1 MNKKIIISIASVCIS
16 YGANS
21 AELSHS
27 FTSPSFSGVG
37 YSSHVL
43 TLKQL
48 EDQRKDKIQAAAD
61 ALTAKALSDAANTP
75 QAQFVSNLQSRIYS
89 QLAKQITD
97 SLFSSTGGSA
107 TCGTTRTTLNDGS
120 SVCGLV
126 SVGGNDITWDVIG
139 TNIAI
144 RIQNILNPSQVLE
157 MTVPAGSF
165 GF

>member
-1 MNKKIIISIASVCIS
+1 MRKIITICLCFLGFST
-16 YGANS
+16 ANS
-21 AELSHS
+21 AELQHS

-48 EDQRKDKIQAAAD
+48 EDQRKDKVQAAAD
-61 ALTAKALSDAANTP
+61 ALAAKAASDAANTP
-75 QAQFVSNLQSRIYS
+75 QAQFAANLQSRIYS

-107 TCGTTRTTLNDGS
+107 SCASGRVTLGDGS

-126 SVGGNDITWDVIG
+126 SVGGNDITWDVVG
-139 TNIAI
+139 TNIVI
-144 RIQNILNPSQVLE
+144 KIQNVVNPSQVLN
-157 MTVPAGSF
+157 MTIPVGSF